1 MRQPPARP
9 SIADAPHFHGR
20 RKGRRLRPGRQA
32 LLDSY
37 LPRLRVDLPRDG
49 ACIEPLAL
57 FGRPLRDLWLEIGF
71 GAGEHLVAQA
81 DAHRDVGFIGCEPF
95 INGVAAALSE
105 IQALKLDNV
114 RILDDDARLM
124 LNALNDASVGKIFVL
139 FADPWPKTRHNER
152 RFIAAGTVEAMARI
166 LRDGGELCFA
176 SDHMDYVRWVLDHLT
191 RDDRFSWTAR
201 QPADWRRRPDD
212 WFPTRYEAKAL
223 ARGASCVYLR
233 FERKKRAGRGDA

>member
-9 SIADAPHFHGR
+9 PIVDAPHFHGR

-37 LPRLRVDLPRDG
+37 LPRLRVDLPPEG

-81 DAHRDVGFIGCEPF
+81 AAHRDVGFIGCEPF

-105 IQALKLDNV
+105 IQALKIDNV
-114 RILDDDARLM
+114 RILDDDARLV

-152 RFIAAGTVEAMARI
+152 RFIGAGTLDAMARI

-191 RDDRFSWTAR
+191 RDGRFSWTAR
-201 QPADWRRRPDD
+201 QPVDWRRRPDD
-212 WFPTRYEAKAL
+212 WFSTRYEAKAL

-233 FERKKRAGRGDA
+233 FERRKRVGRGGA